1 MATPGPL
8 HTSPVTAEG
17 ASPRRW
23 ALLLHGIYGR
33 GRNWSA
39 VAKQITA
46 VRPEWG
52 VWLADLRLH
61 GESPAMTAPHTM
73 AAVAGDVAATARA
86 LADQGAPVHAVLGH
100 SFGGKVALSLASAL
114 ADVLDQVWV
123 IDSTPEARTPDG
135 SAWQMLEIVRALP
148 ALFASR
154 AASIAALEEQ
164 GLTTS
169 VATWMTT
176 NLRRTDDGF
185 VWALDFDAME
195 LLLRDFF
202 ATDLWASVEQPPGR
216 ASVHFVKAGDSSTLS
231 EAACARIERLTR
243 ETGRVH
249 LHRVAGGHWVNTDN
263 PAAIVSLLGEHLG

>member
-8 HTSPVTAEG
+8 HTSPVTADG
-17 ASPRRW
+17 ATPDRW

-52 VWLADLRLH
+52 FWLTDLRLH
-61 GESPAMTAPHTM
+61 GESPGMNPPHTI
-73 AAVAGDVAATARA
+73 AAVADDVATTARA
-86 LADQGAPVHAVLGH
+86 LSAQGTPLHAVLGH
-100 SFGGKVALSLASAL
+100 SFGGKVALSLTPAL
-114 ADVLDQVWV
+114 ADALDQVWV

-148 ALFASR
+148 APFPSR
-154 AASIAALEEQ
+154 AAGIAALEEQ
-164 GLTTS
+164 GLTTG
-169 VATWMTT
+169 VATWMST

-185 VWALDFDAME
+185 VWALDFDALE

-202 ATDLWASVEQPPGR
+202 ASDLWPLVERPPGHV
-216 ASVHFVKAGDSSTLS
+216 SLHFVKAHDSSTLG
-231 EAACARIERLTR
+231 EAACARIERLAR

-249 LHRVAGGHWVNTDN
+249 LHRIAGGHWVNTDN
-263 PAAIVSLLGEHLG
+263 PAAIVALLGEHLG